1 MTREFWLSFVVLGS
15 MVGMACDSS
24 QPKEPQPESG
34 LSNTAPYT
42 AGEIKALLLEGA
54 SEEQIE
60 ALLDDFVT
68 AAEYER
74 AMLAMARC
82 MTEQGIVF
90 QEEPHW
96 DEETHSRIRFLYIA
110 GATREAATAS
120 AVIYEA
126 CRKEHST
133 AVESYWGSQTSAD
146 ESTLQR
152 ARAALA
158 VCLNRSGFD
167 VPANASAQ
175 DFADL
180 ATEEA
185 FWPCAKEIEI
195 EYQLPGFAG

>member
-1 MTREFWLSFVVLGS
+1 MKREFWLSFVAAGS
-15 MVGMACDSS
+15 MLDLACGSS
-24 QPKEPQPESG
+24 QGQEPEPG
-34 LSNTAPYT
+34 LSSGDQNSAQ
-42 AGEIKALLLEGA
+42 EMKSLFLEGA
-54 SEEQIE
+54 SEEQAE
-60 ALLDDFVT
+60 ALKDDVVT

-82 MTEQGIVF
+82 MADRGIVF

-110 GATREAATAS
+110 GLTRDDAAASS
-120 AVIYEA
+120 AVYEA

-133 AVESYWGSQTSAD
+133 AVEWYWLSQTSAD

-158 VCLNRSGFD
+158 ACLNRSGFD
-167 VPANASAQ
+167 VPSNASAQ

-180 ATEEA
+180 TSEEA